1 MTTRDALPQPLPRRV
16 PLIRDGNLV
25 RLFIAAALIF
35 IVMSLLRPN
44 VFPTVENFR
53 SMGSQFPEIGILAI
67 AIMIAMLTGG
77 IDLSVVSIANLSGVL
92 AGLFIRAVIPA
103 DAPPSVVVL
112 GLVGA
117 VAIALASGVLLGLF
131 NGLLIARVNLPPIL
145 ATLGTMTLYTGIN
158 VVITRGNAVFAENRL
173 VFIGNTY
180 VFDLIPIPTLI
191 FAVVVAAISLILNH
205 TAFGLKLYLIGS
217 NEKAARFS
225 GIDVPRTLIGAYV
238 LSGLLS
244 AIVAIIFLGRNNS
257 AKWDFAPSYV
267 LQAVLVAVL
276 AGVNPAGG
284 SGRVAG
290 IVLAILA
297 LQFVSTGLNMLL
309 LAVSGGQFFKEFAWG
324 ALLLI
329 IMVVNYYSEQRR
341 QRAKPTSPS

>member
-1 MTTRDALPQPLPRRV
+1 MTSQETARRSDT
-16 PLIRDGNLV
+16 LWMRLIIRDGNLL
-25 RLFIAAALIF
+25 RLFIACVLIF
-35 IVMSLLRPN
+35 VIMTLLRPE

-53 SMGSQFPEIGILAI
+53 SMGSQFPEVGILAI

-77 IDLSVVSIANLSGVL
+77 IDLSIVSIANLSGVL
-92 AGLFIRAVIPA
+92 AALLIRTVIPA
-103 DAPPSVVVL
+103 DAPDALVVV
-112 GLVGA
+112 GLIGA
-117 VAIALASGVLLGLF
+117 VAVAFAVGALCGLF
-131 NGLLIARVNLPPIL
+131 NGLLIARVNLTPIL
-145 ATLGTMTLYTGIN
+145 ATLGTMTLYTGIT

-173 VFIGNTY
+173 TFIGNTY
-180 VFDLIPIPTLI
+180 LFDLIPIPMLI
-191 FAVVVAAISLILNH
+191 FAVVVAVFSVILNR
-205 TAFGLKLYLIGS
+205 TAFGLKLYLIGT

-225 GIDVPRTLIGAYV
+225 GIDVPRALIGTYV

-244 AIVAIIFLGRNNS
+244 AVVAIIFLGRNNS

-267 LQAVLVAVL
+267 LQAILVAVL
-276 AGVNPAGG
+276 AGVNPSGG
-284 SGRVAG
+284 SGRLLG

-329 IMVVNYYSEQRR
+329 IMVINYFSERR
-341 QRAKPTSPS
+341 RAKG

>member
-1 MTTRDALPQPLPRRV
+1 MTVQDVLTRPTQWTRL
-16 PLIRDGNLV
+16 LIRDGNLV
-25 RLFIAAALIF
+25 RLFIACVLIF
-35 IVMSLLRPN
+35 VTMSLLRPA
-44 VFPTVENFR
+44 VFPTIENFR

-92 AGLFIRAVIPA
+92 AALFIRAVIPA
-103 DAPPSVVVL
+103 DAPPVVVAL
-112 GLVGA
+112 GLLGA
-117 VAIALASGVLLGLF
+117 IVIALASGVLFGLI
-131 NGLLIARVNLPPIL
+131 NGLLVARVGLTPIL

-180 VFDLIPIPTLI
+180 LFDLIPIPLLI
-191 FAVVVAAISLILNH
+191 FAIVAAAVSVILNK
-205 TAFGLKLYLIGS
+205 TGFGLKLYLIGS

-225 GIDVPRTLIGAYV
+225 GIDVPKTLIGAYV
-238 LSGLLS
+238 LSGLLA

-267 LQAVLVAVL
+267 LQAILVAVL

-284 SGRVAG
+284 SGRIAG

-297 LQFVSTGLNMLL
+297 LQFISTGLNMLL
-309 LAVSGGQFFKEFAWG
+309 LAVSGGQFFREFAWG

-329 IMVVNYYSEQRR
+329 IMVINYYSERR
-341 QRAKPTSPS
+341 RGRT